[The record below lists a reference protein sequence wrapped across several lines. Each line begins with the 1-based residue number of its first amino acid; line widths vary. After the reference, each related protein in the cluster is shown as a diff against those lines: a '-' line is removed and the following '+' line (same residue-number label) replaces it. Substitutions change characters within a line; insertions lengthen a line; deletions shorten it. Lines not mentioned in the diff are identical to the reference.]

1 LAFNQPLGHWDV
13 SHVVTMS
20 GMFYGAVLFNQ
31 PLGQWDV
38 SNVRD
43 MSGMFQGATAFN
55 QPLDRWTAVG
65 SDTNVVGMCRE
76 AS

>member
-1 LAFNQPLGHWDV
+1 
-13 SHVVTMS
+13 MS

-43 MSGMFQGATAFN
+43 MSGMFQGTTAFN
-55 QPLDRWTAVG
+55 QPLDRWTTVS
-65 SDTNVVGMCRE
+65 SDTNVVGMFRE
-76 AS
+76 AT